1 MAAAV
6 DPKGRINFTDVNIL
20 LLEQNESAADLLSQI
35 FAGFGAQNCV
45 KSLSVD
51 DAVNAVGRKPID
63 ITIVEADLGNED
75 GLDFIRWLRR
85 SASEPSRSAPV
96 LVASAIATAPAVRK
110 ALAAGANFF
119 LAKPIS
125 GATIMNRMVWI
136 LRDNRPFVDC
146 EVYAGPDRRF
156 KMLGPP
162 PGSDGR
168 RGADIKTRLS
178 EAAGDNLSQDDID
191 AMIKP
196 QKVQL

>member
-1 MAAAV
+1 MAAAI
-6 DPKGRINFTDVNIL
+6 DPKGRINFSEVSIL
-20 LLEQNESAADLLSQI
+20 LLEQSETAVDLLGQI
-35 FAGFGAQNCV
+35 FAGFGAQHCI
-45 KSLSVD
+45 KTLTVD
-51 DAVNAVGRKPID
+51 DAVNAVSRKPID
-63 ITIVEADLGNED
+63 LAVVEADLGADD

-119 LAKPIS
+119 VAKPIS
-125 GATIMNRMVWI
+125 GSMIMNRMVWI
-136 LRDNRPFVDC
+136 LKDNRPFVDC

-168 RGADIKTRLS
+168 RNADIKTRLS